1 MLSLFTQIKSR
12 PLLNMT
18 QKMSVGTELNEKV
31 KPTKGTFINVV
42 KHELLQLRCQFSRLT
57 PPKTYQI

>member
-1 MLSLFTQIKSR
+1 
-12 PLLNMT
+12 MT